1 MYHKT
6 KPYRI
11 FTVFNYILM
20 IAISV
25 LCVIPLIHVLA
36 VSFSGK
42 AAANA
47 NLVGLWPIDFTVD
60 AYTKTIANENFT
72 RSIWVTLQRTVLGT
86 VFSMGVVILAA
97 YALSKENARF
107 RRRNLYIWLLVF
119 TMLFSGGLVPMYILM
134 QKLHLMNTLWVLIL
148 PGAVSVWNIILLLN
162 FFRAVPKEM
171 EEAAFIDGA
180 GHFRTLFSVYLPVSM
195 PAIATLSL
203 FTIVGHWNS
212 WFDGLLYMT
221 NHRNYPLATFLQTVI
236 VQQDFSKVT
245 VRPEDLENISQR
257 TVKAAQIFI
266 GMAPILIVYPFLQR
280 FFVKGIVLGAVK
292 E

>member
-20 IAISV
+20 IAVSIM
-25 LCVIPLIHVLA
+25 CVVPLIHVLA

-42 AAANA
+42 SAANA
-47 NLVGLWPIDFTVD
+47 NLVGLWPVDFTVD
-60 AYTKTIANENFT
+60 AYTKTVANENFT

-86 VFSMGVVILAA
+86 LFSMGVVILAA
-97 YALSKENARF
+97 YALAKENARF
-107 RRRNLYIWLLVF
+107 RRRNMYIWLLVF
-119 TMLFSGGLVPMYILM
+119 TMLFSGGLVPMYILI
-134 QKLHLMNTLWVLIL
+134 QKLHLMNSLWVLIL

-221 NHRNYPLATFLQTVI
+221 DHRNYPLATFLQSVI

>member
-6 KPYRI
+6 KSYRI
-11 FTVFNYILM
+11 FTVFNYTLM
-20 IAISV
+20 IAISIMCLV
-25 LCVIPLIHVLA
+25 PLIHVLA

-42 AAANA
+42 SAANA
-47 NLVGLWPIDFTVD
+47 NLVGLWPVDFTVD
-60 AYTKTIANENFT
+60 AYTKTVANENFT
-72 RSIWVTLQRTVLGT
+72 RSIWVTLQRTVFGT
-86 VFSMGVVILAA
+86 AFSMGIVLLAA
-97 YALSKENARF
+97 YALSKDSARF
-107 RRRNLYIWLLVF
+107 RRRNIYIWLLVF
-119 TMLFSGGLVPMYILM
+119 TMLFSGGLVPMYILI
-134 QKLHLMNTLWVLIL
+134 QKLHLMNSLWVLIL

-221 NHRNYPLATFLQTVI
+221 DHRNYPLATFLQSVI

>member
-11 FTVFNYILM
+11 FTVFNYTLM
-20 IAISV
+20 VAISIMCLV
-25 LCVIPLIHVLA
+25 PLIHVLA

-42 AAANA
+42 SAANA
-47 NLVGLWPIDFTVD
+47 NLVGLWPVDFTID
-60 AYTKTIANENFT
+60 AYTKTVANENFT

-86 VFSMGVVILAA
+86 AFSMGIVILAA
-97 YALSKENARF
+97 YALSKDSARF

-119 TMLFSGGLVPMYILM
+119 TMLFSGGLVPMYILI
-134 QKLHLMNTLWVLIL
+134 QKLHLMNSLWVLIL
-148 PGAVSVWNIILLLN
+148 PGAVSVWNVILLLN

-221 NHRNYPLATFLQTVI
+221 DHRNYPLATFLQSVI

>member
-20 IAISV
+20 IAVSIM
-25 LCVIPLIHVLA
+25 CVVPLIHVLA

-42 AAANA
+42 SAANA
-47 NLVGLWPIDFTVD
+47 NLVGLWPVDFTVD
-60 AYTKTIANENFT
+60 AYTKTVANENFT

-86 VFSMGVVILAA
+86 AFSMGIVILAA

-107 RRRNLYIWLLVF
+107 RRRNMYIWLLVF
-119 TMLFSGGLVPMYILM
+119 TMLFSGGLVPMYILI
-134 QKLHLMNTLWVLIL
+134 QKLHLMNSLWVLIL

-221 NHRNYPLATFLQTVI
+221 DHRNYPLATFLQSVI

>member
-86 VFSMGVVILAA
+86 AFSMGVVILAA

-119 TMLFSGGLVPMYILM
+119 TMLFSGGLVPMYILI

-280 FFVKGIVLGAVK
+280 FL
-292 E
+292 

>member
-20 IAISV
+20 IAVSIM
-25 LCVIPLIHVLA
+25 CVVPLIHVLA

-42 AAANA
+42 SAANA
-47 NLVGLWPIDFTVD
+47 NLVGLWPVDFTVD
-60 AYTKTIANENFT
+60 AYTKTVANENFT

-86 VFSMGVVILAA
+86 LFSMGVVILAA

-107 RRRNLYIWLLVF
+107 RRRNMYIWLLVF
-119 TMLFSGGLVPMYILM
+119 TMLFSGGLVPMYILI
-134 QKLHLMNTLWVLIL
+134 QKLHLMNSLWVLIL

-195 PAIATLSL
+195 RP
-203 FTIVGHWNS
+203 
-212 WFDGLLYMT
+212 LLHY
-221 NHRNYPLATFLQTVI
+221 RC
-236 VQQDFSKVT
+236 S
-245 VRPEDLENISQR
+245 RSSG
-257 TVKAAQIFI
+257 I
-266 GMAPILIVYPFLQR
+266 GTPGSTACCI
-280 FFVKGIVLGAVK
+280 
-292 E
+292 

>member
-20 IAISV
+20 IAVSV
-25 LCVIPLIHVLA
+25 MCVVPLIHVLA

-42 AAANA
+42 SAANA
-47 NLVGLWPIDFTVD
+47 NLVGLWPVDFTVD
-60 AYTKTIANENFT
+60 AYTKTVANENFI

-86 VFSMGVVILAA
+86 LFSMGIVILAA

-107 RRRNLYIWLLVF
+107 RRRNMYIWLLVF
-119 TMLFSGGLVPMYILM
+119 TMLFSGGLVPMYILI
-134 QKLHLMNTLWVLIL
+134 QKLHLMNSIWVLIL
-148 PGAVSVWNIILLLN
+148 PGAVSVWNVILLLN

-221 NHRNYPLATFLQTVI
+221 DHRNYPLATFLQSVI